1 MKNFRLLIVCLGLFF
16 LDMPSPFG
24 ACAPDTKS
32 KLSVNVSVIE
42 ETAISFEDYMLKQS
56 QPGNYYIGDSAIDTA
71 MTRILKTGKYYSE
84 EDECYYD
91 IEVTSYNIESIIITK
106 TNGTE
111 EEITIGYTVTDE
123 DVFESKNG
131 YRNISFIRVNITLEY
146 EIIIPEAQP
155 E

>member
-1 MKNFRLLIVCLGLFF
+1 MKNFRLFLVCLGLFF

-24 ACAPDTKS
+24 ACAPDTRP
-32 KLSVNVSVIE
+32 KLSVEVSIVDE
-42 ETAISFEDYMLKQS
+42 SSISFEGYMLRQS
-56 QPGNYYIGDSAIDTA
+56 QPGNYYIGPSQIDTA
-71 MTRILKTGKYYSE
+71 MKNILKTGKYYSE

-111 EEITIGYTVTDE
+111 EEIEIGYTVADE
-123 DVFESKNG
+123 DVFENKNG

-146 EIIIPEAQP
+146 EIIIPEVQP
-155 E
+155 

>member
-1 MKNFRLLIVCLGLFF
+1 MKNFRLFLVCLGLFF

-32 KLSVNVSVIE
+32 KLSVEVSIVDE
-42 ETAISFEDYMLKQS
+42 SSISFEGYMLVRS
-56 QPGNYYIGDSAIDTA
+56 QPGNYYIGTSQIDTA
-71 MTRILKTGKYYSE
+71 MKNILKTGKYYSE
-84 EDECYYD
+84 EDECSYD

-111 EEITIGYTVTDE
+111 EEIEIGYTVTDE
-123 DVFESKNG
+123 DVFENKNG

-146 EIIIPEAQP
+146 EIIIPEVQP

>member
-1 MKNFRLLIVCLGLFF
+1 
-16 LDMPSPFG
+16 MPSPFG
-24 ACAPDTKS
+24 ACVPDTKS
-32 KLSVNVSVIE
+32 KLSVEVSIVDE
-42 ETAISFEDYMLKQS
+42 SSISFEGYMLVRS
-56 QPGNYYIGDSAIDTA
+56 QPGNYYIGPSQIDSA
-71 MTRILKTGKYYSE
+71 MENILKTGKYYSE

-111 EEITIGYTVTDE
+111 EEIEIGYTVTDEEKEIGYTVTDE
-123 DVFESKNG
+123 DVFKNKNG

-146 EIIIPEAQP
+146 EIIIPEVQP

>member
-1 MKNFRLLIVCLGLFF
+1 MKNFRLFLVCLGLFF

-24 ACAPDTKS
+24 ACAPDTRS
-32 KLSVNVSVIE
+32 KLSVEVSIVDE
-42 ETAISFEDYMLKQS
+42 SSISFEGYMLRQS
-56 QPGNYYIGDSAIDTA
+56 QPGNYYIGPSEIDTA
-71 MTRILKTGKYYSE
+71 MKNILKTGKYYSE

-111 EEITIGYTVTDE
+111 EEIEIGYTVTDE
-123 DVFESKNG
+123 DVFENKNG

-146 EIIIPEAQP
+146 EIIIPEVQP

>member
-1 MKNFRLLIVCLGLFF
+1 MKNFRLFLVCLGLFF

-32 KLSVNVSVIE
+32 KLSVEVSIVDE
-42 ETAISFEDYMLKQS
+42 SSISFEGYMLVRS
-56 QPGNYYIGDSAIDTA
+56 QPGNYYIGTSQIDTA
-71 MTRILKTGKYYSE
+71 MKNILKTGKYYSE

-111 EEITIGYTVTDE
+111 EEIEIGYTVTDE
-123 DVFESKNG
+123 DVFENKNG

-146 EIIIPEAQP
+146 EIIIPEVQP

>member
-1 MKNFRLLIVCLGLFF
+1 MRNFRLFLVCLGLFF

-24 ACAPDTKS
+24 ACVPDTKS
-32 KLSVNVSVIE
+32 KLSVEVSIVDE
-42 ETAISFEDYMLKQS
+42 SSISFEGDMLVRS
-56 QPGNYYIGDSAIDTA
+56 QPGNYYIGPSQIDTA
-71 MTRILKTGKYYSE
+71 MKNILKTGKYYSE

-111 EEITIGYTVTDE
+111 EEIEIGYTVTDE
-123 DVFESKNG
+123 DVFENKNG

-146 EIIIPEAQP
+146 EIIIPEVQP